1 MPEMFRKEINK
12 LNYEN
17 KQKFKFQRL
26 EFFRSD
32 TDTLDHDKF
41 DSKQISDN
49 IDDDQLSKIRH
60 MELYLF
66 DQTADMMKLYAPD
79 IKKAIEDGN
88 HQNF

>member
-1 MPEMFRKEINK
+1 MNLHPEIKKEMETCNFLLEHNLPVEKEMLFWLMPEMFRKEINK

-41 DSKQISDN
+41 DSK
-49 IDDDQLSKIRH
+49 
-60 MELYLF
+60 
-66 DQTADMMKLYAPD
+66 
-79 IKKAIEDGN
+79 
-88 HQNF
+88 

>member
-1 MPEMFRKEINK
+1 
-12 LNYEN
+12 
-17 KQKFKFQRL
+17 
-26 EFFRSD
+26 
-32 TDTLDHDKF
+32 
-41 DSKQISDN
+41 
-49 IDDDQLSKIRH
+49 

>member
-1 MPEMFRKEINK
+1 MFRKEINK

-41 DSKQISDN
+41 DSK
-49 IDDDQLSKIRH
+49 
-60 MELYLF
+60 
-66 DQTADMMKLYAPD
+66 
-79 IKKAIEDGN
+79 
-88 HQNF
+88 